1 MFFLD
6 VQDLINYSLIDPKN
20 VELVCGIDYYEKEEK
35 RISSSI
41 KDYENTVISFPYN
54 LLVKYNYEKNITS
67 NALIIFIDI
76 NKKALEEYSKSAKVQ
91 NNLLVEILAYEE
103 LTKVIKQRAEIII
116 PCNEYNVSSCVN
128 EIKKAIKNKF
138 KL

>member
-20 VELVCGIDYYEKEEK
+20 VELVCGIDY
-35 RISSSI
+35 
-41 KDYENTVISFPYN
+41 
-54 LLVKYNYEKNITS
+54 YEKNITS